1 MAETTFRFIYDSVAA
16 ATASDA
22 GGTPS
27 GKSETT
33 QRNQKPV
40 ETGSPSRI
48 NNIMKQST
56 KSVQEGI
63 KGGLK
68 QLGIAL
74 SLGNLLK
81 QSQVFT
87 SSLNALF
94 QLVGAFFDILL
105 APLMPY
111 FAKWLR
117 QGAPKLLEWAEK
129 MAKWMENLFLEI
141 GSADSF
147 GMWVGEKVAEGLM
160 TGIKKAL
167 GIKEDVPKDEQ
178 DTGLERVGKAVS
190 NVFQNITPATYGMAS
205 AINMF
210 ANNDWDN
217 SNINAPAG
225 SGGGQPLTP
234 IGGIGSGGGGIL
246 DTGMFSPD
254 ASMIDSTNE
263 LFELGGRAAKGAYNW
278 MGEKFGQIGA
288 NFQPGNLGYGAQN
301 TGGGMGGGNLW
312 NPLGFLFGGNS
323 DVANSKHDEER
334 RAKQQKSWHMDNF
347 DGGTWS
353 D

>member
-48 NNIMKQST
+48 NNIMRQST

-117 QGAPKLLEWAEK
+117 RGAPKLLEWAEK

-141 GSADSF
+141 G
-147 GMWVGEKVAEGLM
+147 
-160 TGIKKAL
+160 
-167 GIKEDVPKDEQ
+167 
-178 DTGLERVGKAVS
+178 
-190 NVFQNITPATYGMAS
+190 
-205 AINMF
+205 
-210 ANNDWDN
+210 
-217 SNINAPAG
+217 
-225 SGGGQPLTP
+225 
-234 IGGIGSGGGGIL
+234 
-246 DTGMFSPD
+246 
-254 ASMIDSTNE
+254 
-263 LFELGGRAAKGAYNW
+263 
-278 MGEKFGQIGA
+278 
-288 NFQPGNLGYGAQN
+288 
-301 TGGGMGGGNLW
+301 
-312 NPLGFLFGGNS
+312 
-323 DVANSKHDEER
+323 
-334 RAKQQKSWHMDNF
+334 
-347 DGGTWS
+347 
-353 D
+353 